1 MKVEKEAKQS
11 QRPVSKAKY
20 FDFANLKKKNWNLRE
35 YTDYQEWSNFLSLQD
50 LTFEN
55 LVREFYSSMRIK
67 EKKKEKTLITTVKG
81 VEIKITKEFLSKAL
95 RIPNEDNE
103 FFFPS

>member
-1 MKVEKEAKQS
+1 
-11 QRPVSKAKY
+11 
-20 FDFANLKKKNWNLRE
+20 
-35 YTDYQEWSNFLSLQD
+35 
-50 LTFEN
+50 
-55 LVREFYSSMRIK
+55 MRIK